1 MTAEDWTEKY
11 RPQSLK
17 DIVGNPTSAESMRQW
32 ALSWQKGI
40 PKYRAM
46 VLIGTPGIGKTSA
59 AEALARDMGWGI
71 VEMNASDQRTGPA
84 IENVAGRA
92 AIFNSFG
99 DDGNFKS
106 TKEGG
111 MKLIVLD
118 EADSLY
124 GNADRGAMPAIMELV
139 RHSKQPVILICND
152 FYGLSKKSSAIKTET
167 FQITFRKPQTASI
180 EKVLMKICAKEHA
193 HVEADAIHIIAENAD
208 GDLRAAV
215 RDLQSLV
222 LGYGDVTADM
232 AKALGQRESRSDM
245 FEFIGALLRKRD
257 AEKAR
262 QLLRECDVD
271 PPTVE
276 LWIDENLPAH
286 CASRSDLAAA
296 SDALSRADVHLGR
309 VSKRMYYGLWK
320 YASDMMV
327 DGIVESLKTPLSGF
341 ARVNFPG
348 YLSKMSRSRAT
359 RQTRKDLADKLSV
372 ITHTSANRVLNESID
387 YFRNMCVNDVGF
399 RVALIREADLEADEL
414 AFLMRCKIDDKR
426 IKSSM
431 DLAHP
436 PEPKEKK
443 TSSRAKKAVEPPPAE
458 KPKEAPAPAPA
469 PPAEAAEPKP
479 EPKPVDRRQKSLFD
493 F

>member
-71 VEMNASDQRTGPA
+71 IEMNASDQRTGPA

-99 DDGNFKS
+99 EDGNFRS

-167 FQITFRKPQTASI
+167 FQITFRKPQTAYI
-180 EKVLMKICAKEHA
+180 EKVLMKICSKEHA
-193 HVEADAIHIIAENAD
+193 HVEADAIDIIAEQD
-208 GDLRAAV
+208 GERLISHECLR
-215 RDLQSLV
+215 R
-222 LGYGDVTADM
+222 
-232 AKALGQRESRSDM
+232 
-245 FEFIGALLRKRD
+245 
-257 AEKAR
+257 
-262 QLLRECDVD
+262 
-271 PPTVE
+271 
-276 LWIDENLPAH
+276 
-286 CASRSDLAAA
+286 
-296 SDALSRADVHLGR
+296 
-309 VSKRMYYGLWK
+309 
-320 YASDMMV
+320 
-327 DGIVESLKTPLSGF
+327 
-341 ARVNFPG
+341 
-348 YLSKMSRSRAT
+348 
-359 RQTRKDLADKLSV
+359 
-372 ITHTSANRVLNESID
+372 
-387 YFRNMCVNDVGF
+387 
-399 RVALIREADLEADEL
+399 
-414 AFLMRCKIDDKR
+414 
-426 IKSSM
+426 
-431 DLAHP
+431 
-436 PEPKEKK
+436 
-443 TSSRAKKAVEPPPAE
+443 
-458 KPKEAPAPAPA
+458 
-469 PPAEAAEPKP
+469 
-479 EPKPVDRRQKSLFD
+479 
-493 F
+493 